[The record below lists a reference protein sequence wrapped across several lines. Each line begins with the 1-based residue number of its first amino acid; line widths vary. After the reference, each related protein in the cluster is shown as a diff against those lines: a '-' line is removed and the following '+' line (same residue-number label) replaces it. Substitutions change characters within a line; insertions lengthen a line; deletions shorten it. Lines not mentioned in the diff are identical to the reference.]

1 MNLSYLS
8 LLALGKVPEE
18 NFLYKDLNAAR
29 KKRVAGFVNNIPQK
43 YSLDEI
49 NSDVQKLSAMK
60 DSFIFKIVDKFDMIL
75 VALSVVFFALYWAL
89 YGFGYGL
96 LTGGGLLII
105 MAILDMHLGNLFDL
119 TPSSVQLLTDFDT
132 LLNELNN
139 AQRRER
145 NNSK

>member
-1 MNLSYLS
+1 MLP
-8 LLALGKVPEE
+8 G
-18 NFLYKDLNAAR
+18 

-60 DSFIFKIVDKFDMIL
+60 DSFIFKIVDKFDMIF

-105 MAILDMHLGNLFDL
+105 MAILDKHLGNLFDL

-139 AQRRER
+139 AQIRER

>member
-1 MNLSYLS
+1 M
-8 LLALGKVPEE
+8 
-18 NFLYKDLNAAR
+18 
-29 KKRVAGFVNNIPQK
+29 
-43 YSLDEI
+43 
-49 NSDVQKLSAMK
+49 
-60 DSFIFKIVDKFDMIL
+60 IF

-96 LTGGGLLII
+96 LTGGGLLIN
-105 MAILDMHLGNLFDL
+105 MANLDKHLGNLFDL